1 MLSLQGSAQLTHSAG
16 RLFEHFF
23 DLQVFEPH
31 VTLVVILVIVLVLV
45 LIVEVNETC
54 HISSKHASDSDRT

>member
-1 MLSLQGSAQLTHSAG
+1 MLSLQGSSQLTHSAG
-16 RLFEHFF
+16 RLFEHFL

-31 VTLVVILVIVLVLV
+31 VTLVVKLVLVLV
-45 LIVEVNETC
+45 LLVEVNERC